1 MPVPNHSSSCLTRAF
16 KTRCRYCDEEVYY
29 FFCTCG
35 TKLLFESLGPPW
47 PIHYCLDEV
56 EDIINIITDT
66 YGTVDQSALNR
77 IKIISEERG
86 FELSDETLQKINIY
100 LRKNDNK
107 QTKKKIQPIKV
118 ETLVLGQ
125 IMSIRH
131 KINFFKRLK
140 IQETTIGSQLLGDF
154 VKETFAEI
162 TLRTSPNQNN
172 EVEEFDIILPEALV
186 LRLGLREK
194 ERIVTKINSQSI
206 AVTEKIWCVEFID
219 KIK

>member
-1 MPVPNHSSSCLTRAF
+1 MSIPNHSSSCLTRAF
-16 KTRCRYCDEEVYY
+16 KTRCRYCGEEVYY

-56 EDIINIITDT
+56 EDIIDVITDT

-86 FELSDETLQKINIY
+86 FELSDESLQKIKSY

-107 QTKKKIQPIKV
+107 QTKKKIQPIEA
-118 ETLVLGQ
+118 ETLVFGQ

-131 KINFFKRLK
+131 NINFFKKLK
-140 IQETTIGSQLLGDF
+140 IQETIIGSQLLGNF
-154 VKETFAEI
+154 GKESFAEI

-172 EVEEFDIILPEALV
+172 EVEEYDIILPEALV
-186 LRLGLREK
+186 RRLQLHEK
-194 ERIVTKINSQSI
+194 EKIATKINSQSI
-206 AVTEKIWCVEFID
+206 AVTEKFWCVEFID